1 MTLFRINTKPS
12 VILTGILLSIALYVV
27 ISLVK
32 TNFLAR
38 AGMTEVSTVNSFF
51 YSRLILWLYLLFVYV
66 YVVKVEKQRFLLW
79 AEKRNSVLFYILSII
94 LILLSIII
102 VIGLLSKIESY
113 YGLSNSDKLKA
124 MLQLLWKYKALLL
137 FTTLTAGIMEELL
150 FRGYLMPRLQLFLK
164 NTWLTLIISSLLFG
178 LAHYS
183 YGSWSQMINPFI
195 IGLIFAFH
203 YQKYRNIKVLI
214 LCHFLLDFISVLT
227 TH

>member
-1 MTLFRINTKPS
+1 M
-12 VILTGILLSIALYVV
+12 VVSIV
-27 ISLVK
+27 SLCVCCK
-32 TNFLAR
+32 S
-38 AGMTEVSTVNSFF
+38 G
-51 YSRLILWLYLLFVYV
+51 
-66 YVVKVEKQRFLLW
+66 KQRFLLW
-79 AEKRNSVLFYILSII
+79 AKKRYSALFYIISIV

-102 VIGLLSKIESY
+102 VIGVLSKIEAY

-124 MLQLLWKYKALLL
+124 MLQLLWKNKALLL

-164 NTWLTLIISSLLFG
+164 NIWHTLIISSLLFG
-178 LAHYS
+178 LAHDS
-183 YGSWSQMINPFI
+183 YGSWTQMINPFI